1 MKKVFSAIYFLFSFL
16 LIICTFFYYDTTR
29 VLGFILALGLIILMY
44 KKPKILNNKKL
55 NILLTIGILIRI
67 ILIFL
72 NYGEPYSDYQ
82 NFYNSSINFANYGT
96 INKYIEVFPHLIYYI
111 ICLGSI
117 FKLFGTSYTLV
128 VILNVFIDILATLI
142 LIKFFKSKTAGVIWL
157 LNPINIMW
165 CSIAHPTVITN
176 FFLLLSFLILFKL
189 LNSLNKNNK
198 KDLYKKAIFFS
209 AILSIAN
216 LFRPIMI
223 ILLIALLIYF
233 FILKISK
240 KDLKKYLIVTIIIL
254 GSYLIFNKSI
264 SFMTNNLLSNNIAD
278 TTVGWNIYVG
288 SNMKS
293 NGTWN
298 EEQQIEFNK
307 LFNSNTS
314 PNEIQEHFLEKGVN
328 QYKNNG
334 LINNIKLF
342 IKKAIVLVGSPD
354 SLTCYVFNKMQ
365 SNSIPN
371 YIQFILK
378 IITSTSYYILLLFNI
393 IFAYKK
399 LRNINRNDD
408 VYILQLFIIGV
419 ISSHLL
425 VEVSPRYCLMLIVPY
440 TLLILISK
448 KDFLLDNKT

>member
-233 FILKISK
+233 FILKINK
-240 KDLKKYLIVTIIIL
+240 KDLTKYLIVTITIL
-254 GSYLIFNKSI
+254 GSYFIFNKSI

-399 LRNINRNDD
+399 LRNINKNDD
-408 VYILQLFIIGV
+408 IYILQLFIIGV

-425 VEVSPRYCLMLIVPY
+425 VEVSPRYCLMLLVPY

>member
-44 KKPKILNNKKL
+44 KKPKKLNDKKL
-55 NILLTIGILIRI
+55 NILLAIGILARI

-128 VILNVFIDILATLI
+128 VILNVVIDILTALI

-233 FILKISK
+233 FILKINK
-240 KDLKKYLIVTIIIL
+240 KDLTKYLIVTITIL
-254 GSYLIFNKSI
+254 GSYFIFNKSI

-408 VYILQLFIIGV
+408 IYILQLFIIGV